1 MVLALQALSLSRPLN
16 PTDCTLLSPP
26 SPPLLPSYPVPSP
39 EMDRFYLDN
48 TGLYQR
54 LVAAYK
60 PAPGAAVAEETS
72 SDMVV
77 SARVRP
83 LLDQD
88 IDAGFPCA
96 VFPRPDQPGVADV
109 HDLYNHPRGR
119 PVLRSFD
126 YRVDKLF
133 DAQASTDEIYDD
145 LVADLAPLAWNGG
158 TGTLFAYGQTG
169 SGKTFTVSRLE
180 ELVVQTLMQG
190 NLPGERQIFMTMVEL
205 AGNSAFDL
213 LRSRRPVSILEDAL
227 GVTQLSGAD
236 EVLVRDEAEAMR
248 LIRKATFFRR
258 TAPTRKNDGSSRSHG
273 ICRLRIADPAAA
285 AAGGAAE
292 GLLYLVDL
300 AGSEA
305 ARDVAAHGADRMRET
320 REINISL
327 SVLKD
332 CIRAKAQADAA
343 SASARKPKKT
353 HVPFRQSALTKVL
366 KHVFDPPTGRACK
379 TVVIA
384 CVNPSLG
391 DAGASKNTLRYAEML
406 RVVLPTATKKP
417 NSDLVAPGAW
427 SNAQLQDWIAKNV
440 SRAPFLESDATDTA
454 VPPISLSRARLLFC
468 PVSWP
473 RPRLDASFSS
483 SRPTAS
489 NCGACSAPA

>member
-1 MVLALQALSLSRPLN
+1 
-16 PTDCTLLSPP
+16 
-26 SPPLLPSYPVPSP
+26 
-39 EMDRFYLDN
+39 MDRFYLDN

-60 PAPGAAVAEETS
+60 PAPGAAAAEETS
-72 SDMVV
+72 PDMVV

-88 IDAGFPCA
+88 IAAGFPCA
-96 VFPRPDQPGVADV
+96 VFPRPETPGVADV

-119 PVLRSFD
+119 PVLRSYD
-126 YRVDKLF
+126 YKLDKLF
-133 DAQASTDEIYDD
+133 GAQTSTDDIYDALVLD
-145 LVADLAPLAWNGG
+145 LPPLAWNGG

-180 ELVVQTLMQG
+180 ELVVQTLMRG
-190 NLPGERQIFMTMVEL
+190 RLPGERQIWMTMVEL

-213 LRSRRPVSILEDAL
+213 LRSRRPVAILEDSL

-236 EVLVRDEAEAMR
+236 ELLVKDEAEAMR
-248 LIRKATFFRR
+248 LIKRATSFRR
-258 TAPTRKNDGSSRSHG
+258 TAATRKNDGSSRSHA
-273 ICRLRIADPAAA
+273 ICRIRLADPAT
-285 AAGGAAE
+285 GSE

-305 ARDVAAHGADRMRET
+305 ARDVAVHGADRMRET

-332 CIRAKAQADAA
+332 CIRAKAQADT
-343 SASARKPKKT
+343 SSSRKPKKT

-366 KHVFDPPTGRACK
+366 KHVFDPPAGRACK

-406 RVVLPTATKKP
+406 RVVLPTTTKKT

-427 SNAQLQDWIAKNV
+427 SNDQLQDWIAKNV
-440 SRAPFLESDATDTA
+440 SRAPFLN
-454 VPPISLSRARLLFC
+454 PKC
-468 PVSWP
+468 H
-473 RPRLDASFSS
+473 
-483 SRPTAS
+483 
-489 NCGACSAPA
+489 